1 MSDER
6 GSVPRF
12 GESVISVPITVSMLR
27 IAAQGLGLLGGGS
40 RDKVTYSL
48 EGKLGGS
55 GFTSTRFQAQGQ
67 LTLPGTSAPRRRR
80 RGDKN
85 RRAYRPS
92 SRTAC
97 CGGFSESKLAPI
109 DNVMAKLFLALVLV
123 AATPLAAQEFPN
135 RPIRLITPAAQGG
148 TTDLLA
154 RVFGQKLAESW
165 GQQVLVDNRA
175 SAAGVIA
182 GQLTTQAAPDGYT
195 LLLAYHQHTVN
206 AALNPKL
213 PYHPVN
219 DFTPITQ
226 LTSAGL
232 MLVVNPSTP
241 VNNLAEFMQWTKNFK
256 GALNFG
262 SAGIGSGGHLAG
274 ELFKLM
280 AGVKAEHI
288 PYKGAGPAMADLIAG
303 QYHFNFSGLQGS
315 QVQVRAGR
323 LRAIAVTTPKRL
335 PSNPELPAMAEV
347 LPGFE
352 VVGWYGVIG
361 PANMPQPLVE
371 KLHGELVKI
380 LNQPDV
386 KSRIEADGSEPV
398 GARPRSSGA
407 SCTPISTSGRSSSR
421 RAARSWNEAVP
432 AAGPGFGAGGPAR
445 APRAHPAA

>member
-1 MSDER
+1 M
-6 GSVPRF
+6 RF
-12 GESVISVPITVSMLR
+12 FLLVV
-27 IAAQGLGLLGGGS
+27 GLL
-40 RDKVTYSL
+40 
-48 EGKLGGS
+48 
-55 GFTSTRFQAQGQ
+55 
-67 LTLPGTSAPRRRR
+67 LTGTSSLAQ
-80 RGDKN
+80 D
-85 RRAYRPS
+85 AY
-92 SRTAC
+92 
-97 CGGFSESKLAPI
+97 
-109 DNVMAKLFLALVLV
+109 
-123 AATPLAAQEFPN
+123 PN
-135 RPIRLITPAAQGG
+135 KPIRLITPAAQGG

-154 RVFGQKLAESW
+154 RIFGQRLSEVF

-182 GQLTTQAAPDGYT
+182 GQLTTQAPPDGYT

-206 AALNPKL
+206 AALNPNL
-213 PYHPVN
+213 PYHTVN

-232 MLVVNPSTP
+232 MLVVNPKSP
-241 VNNLAEFMQWTKNFK
+241 VNNLAEFIQWTKTFQ

-274 ELFKLM
+274 ELYKLM

-335 PSNPELPAMAEV
+335 PSNPELPAMAEA

-361 PANMPQPLVE
+361 PANMPQPLV
-371 KLHGELVKI
+371 KRLHDELVKA
-380 LNQPDV
+380 LNSPDI
-386 KSRIEADGSEPV
+386 KGRIEADGSQPV
-398 GARPRSSGA
+398 GSSPEDFRRFMQADLDKWAKLVKESGA
-407 SCTPISTSGRSSSR
+407 KLD
-421 RAARSWNEAVP
+421 
-432 AAGPGFGAGGPAR
+432 
-445 APRAHPAA
+445 

>member
-1 MSDER
+1 M
-6 GSVPRF
+6 F
-12 GESVISVPITVSMLR
+12 
-27 IAAQGLGLLGGGS
+27 
-40 RDKVTYSL
+40 
-48 EGKLGGS
+48 
-55 GFTSTRFQAQGQ
+55 
-67 LTLPGTSAPRRRR
+67 
-80 RGDKN
+80 
-85 RRAYRPS
+85 
-92 SRTAC
+92 
-97 CGGFSESKLAPI
+97 
-109 DNVMAKLFLALVLV
+109 
-123 AATPLAAQEFPN
+123 
-135 RPIRLITPAAQGG
+135 
-148 TTDLLA
+148 
-154 RVFGQKLAESW
+154 

-182 GQLTTQAAPDGYT
+182 GQLTAQAAPDGYT

-206 AALNPKL
+206 AALNPNL

-232 MLVVNPSTP
+232 MLVVNPKAP
-241 VNNLAEFMQWTKNFK
+241 VNNLAEFVAWTRNFQ

-274 ELFKLM
+274 ELYKLM

-335 PSNPELPAMAEV
+335 PSNPELPTVAEA

-361 PANMPQPLVE
+361 PANMPQPLV
-371 KLHGELVKI
+371 KRLHEELVKA
-380 LNQPDV
+380 LNLPDV
-386 KSRIEADGSEPV
+386 RARIEGDGSQPV
-398 GARPRSSGA
+398 GSSPEEFRRFMHADLDKWAKLVKESGA
-407 SCTPISTSGRSSSR
+407 KL
-421 RAARSWNEAVP
+421 N
-432 AAGPGFGAGGPAR
+432 
-445 APRAHPAA
+445 